1 MISKRESNWSM
12 FFPHTHTCRALGYFN
27 QRLMCLKQRD
37 FVKWDAGFPKTLY
50 IHTPVHLICSPQ
62 VYLEYS
68 RQSLIFMFYFL
79 KMHVVCQ
86 SKSDYFSEYKALL
99 SSEKCCDL
107 HVFGLLQK
115 IMSVTS
121 KSLWFFHV
129 LFTLISLTIKHNIYE
144 VLIHSAELKS

>member
-1 MISKRESNWSM
+1 
-12 FFPHTHTCRALGYFN
+12 
-27 QRLMCLKQRD
+27 MCLKQRD
-37 FVKWDAGFPKTLY
+37 FVKWDAGFANTLC

-68 RQSLIFMFYFL
+68 RQSLIFIFNLL

-107 HVFGLLQK
+107 HRVFGLLQK
-115 IMSVTS
+115 NNLCDQQKFMILPCFVHHD
-121 KSLWFFHV
+121 KL
-129 LFTLISLTIKHNIYE
+129 NN
-144 VLIHSAELKS
+144 